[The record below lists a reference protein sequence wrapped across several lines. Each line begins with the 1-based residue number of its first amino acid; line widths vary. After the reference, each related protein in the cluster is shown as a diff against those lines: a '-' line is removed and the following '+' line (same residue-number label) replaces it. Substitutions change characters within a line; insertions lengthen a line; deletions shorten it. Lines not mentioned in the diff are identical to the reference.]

1 MATNPLNI
9 TAFSLNIV
17 QEDCVANLRAVENAM
32 ASLRSDTDVFVLPE
46 LFSTG
51 FLSDPEQVAQYAET
65 DDGYT
70 LNSLRALAARHR
82 VAICGS
88 VLARNADRTEFYNRA
103 FFIEPSGSTVFCNKR
118 HLFCLSPESKLMTHG
133 KMPYPTVRFRGWNI
147 GFGVCYDLR
156 FPVWCRN
163 RTVHGSQAYD
173 IFIFTANWPEVRG
186 YALDVLLRARAIEN
200 QAYTV
205 CANRSGED
213 AYGKYDGQSYMN
225 DFMGQTLARSVDED
239 IIYMTADRLALNSAR
254 RKLPAASDADIFEIK
269 Y

>member
-1 MATNPLNI
+1 MATNPLTI
-9 TAFSLNIV
+9 AAFPLNII
-17 QEDCVANLRAVENAM
+17 QADRAANLRAVENAM
-32 ASLRSDTDVFVLPE
+32 ATLRPGTDVFVLPE

-51 FLSDPEQVAQYAET
+51 FLSDPEQVAQYAEP
-65 DDGYT
+65 DNGPT
-70 LNSLRALAARHR
+70 LNTLRALASRYR

-88 VLARNADRTEFYNRA
+88 MLACNSDRTEFYNRA
-103 FFIEPSGSTVFCNKR
+103 FFIEPSGTTEFCNKR

-133 KMPYPTVRFRGWNI
+133 KTPYPTVRFRGWSI

-173 IFIFTANWPEVRG
+173 VFIFVANWPEVRG

-200 QAYTV
+200 QSYVV

-225 DFMGQTLARSVDED
+225 DFMGYTLARSTDSD
-239 IIYMTADRLALNSAR
+239 IIYMTTDRHALDSAR
-254 RKLPAASDADIFEIK
+254 KKLPAAFDADMFEIN